1 MTLSHFFADY
11 GLFIL
16 KTLTFVAASLFLV
29 ANIINL
35 KSADKR
41 NLTMRF
47 LNAKLHDLQ
56 VRLLKDMGRKKTDAE
71 TLWSK
76 KPQKDK
82 PNAFILDFQGDIKA
96 SQVESLREEVS
107 AILAIARPN
116 DQVIIRL
123 ESPGGAV
130 NGYGLAASQLQRL
143 KDKQLHLTVCVDKVA
158 ASGGY
163 LMACI
168 ADRILAAPYAI
179 IGSIGV
185 VAQFPN
191 FHRWLKKHNIDV
203 ELLTAG
209 EFKRTLT
216 MFGENDEK
224 ARDKFLDDL
233 KAIHQQFRTTIASHR
248 TNLDIEKVA
257 TGEYWLAAQALELGL
272 VDTLLTSDDLI
283 LTTAQSHNV
292 YQLRVNV
299 PQSPLDKL
307 LKPAAKLL
315 HPFA

>member
-1 MTLSHFFADY
+1 MTVSHFFADY
-11 GLFIL
+11 GLFVL
-16 KTLTFVAASLFLV
+16 KTLTFVFAALFLI
-29 ANIINL
+29 ASIINL
-35 KSADKR
+35 KSRDKS
-41 NLTMRF
+41 NLSMRF
-47 LNAKLHDLQ
+47 LNEKLHHLQ
-56 VRLLKDMGRKKTDAE
+56 ARLLKELGRKKTDAE
-71 TLWSK
+71 PRWSK
-76 KPQKDK
+76 KQEKDK
-82 PNAFILDFQGDIKA
+82 PNAFVLDFHGDMKA
-96 SQVESLREEVS
+96 SQVESLREEIS
-107 AILAIARPN
+107 AILAIATPK
-116 DQVIIRL
+116 DSVIIRL

-143 KDKQLHLTVCVDKVA
+143 KDKHLHLTVCVDKVA

-168 ADRILAAPYAI
+168 ADTIFAAPYAI

-203 ELLTAG
+203 EVLTAG

-224 ARDKFLDDL
+224 ARSKFLDDL
-233 KAIHQQFRTTIASHR
+233 KAIHQQFRATVASHR
-248 TNLDIEKVA
+248 TQLDMDKVA

-283 LTTAQSHNV
+283 LATAQTHNV
-292 YQLRVNV
+292 YELSIRM

>member
-1 MTLSHFFADY
+1 MTISQFFADY
-11 GLFIL
+11 GLFLL
-16 KTLTFVAASLFLV
+16 KTLTFVFAALLLMV
-29 ANIINL
+29 NIVSMKSRDKSNL
-35 KSADKR
+35 SIH
-41 NLTMRF
+41 F
-47 LNAKLHDLQ
+47 LNAKLHDIQ
-56 VRLLKDMGRKKTDAE
+56 ARLLKEIGRKKTDE
-71 TLWSK
+71 EPSWSK

-82 PNAFILDFQGDIKA
+82 PNAFVLDFQGDIKA
-96 SQVESLREEVS
+96 SQVASLRKEIS
-107 AILAIARPN
+107 AILAIAKAE
-116 DQVIIRL
+116 DSVIIRL

-143 KDKQLHLTVCVDKVA
+143 KDKNLHLTICVDKVA

-168 ADRILAAPYAI
+168 ADRIYAAPYAI

-203 ELLTAG
+203 EVLTAG

-224 ARDKFLDDL
+224 ARSKFLDDL
-233 KAIHQQFRTTIASHR
+233 KAIHQQFRETIASHR
-248 TNLDIEKVA
+248 TQLDVDKVA

-283 LTTAQSHNV
+283 LAKAQTHNV
-292 YQLRVNV
+292 YEINISL
-299 PQSPLDKL
+299 PQSPIDKL